1 MRRRRQQAD
10 RGSRSFTSV
19 AGPPRTLPRIG
30 VLCNLQMRPTL
41 LLPLLATLAAAPAGI
56 ASDRVGL
63 NASNVRLAVSGDGKR
78 ALITYR
84 AQGRTRHVLAWGA
97 VNALSPN
104 PAVPQVRFRF
114 DWTGGWES
122 LGHTIWQSF
131 GHTCGPYDG
140 PALAGLVAACKGSD
154 GSYWALQS
162 WQPNLPHRGFPPYR
176 ARQTDWELDVS
187 HWTGPIAELEL

>member
-41 LLPLLATLAAAPAGI
+41 LLALLATLAA
-56 ASDRVGL
+56 
-63 NASNVRLAVSGDGKR
+63 
-78 ALITYR
+78 
-84 AQGRTRHVLAWGA
+84 
-97 VNALSPN
+97 
-104 PAVPQVRFRF
+104 
-114 DWTGGWES
+114 
-122 LGHTIWQSF
+122 
-131 GHTCGPYDG
+131 
-140 PALAGLVAACKGSD
+140 LVAACKGSD

-187 HWTGPIAELEL
+187 HWTGPIAELELHADWAFGGQAHNLFGRLTYGGVPVYG